1 MVLKCYLENTL
12 THEFRMSFLLSLLLG
27 REATLATG
35 QLLKMVGLND
45 TAAAQHVHL
54 MAMLSH

>member
-1 MVLKCYLENTL
+1 MTGPSGVS
-12 THEFRMSFLLSLLLG
+12 SFNLRIAIILSLLLG